1 MSASTQIVRFLRANP
16 YGHLYV
22 AVGFVSTAGLAW
34 LNAQTQG
41 RPVTLV
47 IGNAKNTYF
56 AKSTSADRASALE
69 FLARTDV
76 QVKNWYRTEKGGDPS
91 EAHAKAWMVQN
102 DGSNLAGISVM
113 LGSANLTKQGLYHN
127 IEMMAFVTGDEATRL
142 WAEMHNLI
150 SEAWDCKA
158 RIVRYL
164 ENSDGLAQ
172 QRRQPIEPARAP
184 TAPAHQP
191 DALTQ
196 QRHQFKEI
204 NEPLAAPD
212 YRARRRRH
220 RGHQASRKNRTG
232 CARRIVLLGI
242 GLLLLVGSM
251 VALSAILE
259 SLLN

>member
-22 AVGFVSTAGLAW
+22 AVGFASTAGLAW
-34 LNAQTQG
+34 LNDQTQG

-102 DGSNLAGISVM
+102 DGSNSASISVM

-127 IEMMAFVTGDEATRL
+127 IEMMASVTGDEATRL

-184 TAPAHQP
+184 TAPVLRS

-196 QRHQFKEI
+196 QRQQFNEI
-204 NEPLAAPD
+204 EEPLATPD
-212 YRARRRRH
+212 YRARHRRQK
-220 RGHQASRKNRTG
+220 HQASRKNRTG

>member
-1 MSASTQIVRFLRANP
+1 MSASAQIERFLRANP

-22 AVGFVSTAGLAW
+22 TVGYASTAGLAW
-34 LNAQTQG
+34 LNTRTQG

-56 AKSTSADRASALE
+56 AKSTSTDRSSALE

-102 DGSNLAGISVM
+102 DSSNLARISVM

-127 IEMMAFVTGDEATRL
+127 VEMMAFVTGAEATRL
-142 WAEMHNLI
+142 WTEMHDLI
-150 SEAWDCKA
+150 SEAWDCKE

-164 ENSDGLAQ
+164 ENSDGPAQ

-184 TAPAHQP
+184 TAPVYQP
-191 DALTQ
+191 DALAR
-196 QRHQFKEI
+196 QRQQFKEI
-204 NEPLAAPD
+204 KEPLTTPD

-220 RGHQASRKNRTG
+220 RKRQASRRNRAG
-232 CARRIVLLGI
+232 CARSVVLI
-242 GLLLLVGSM
+242 CTGLLLITGLM
-251 VALSAILE
+251 IALSALLE